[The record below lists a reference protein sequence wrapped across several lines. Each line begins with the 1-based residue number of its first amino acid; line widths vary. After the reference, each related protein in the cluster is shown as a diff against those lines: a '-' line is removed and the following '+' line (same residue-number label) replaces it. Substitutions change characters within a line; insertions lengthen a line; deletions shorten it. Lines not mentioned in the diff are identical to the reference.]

1 MLTPVSENLYNYLS
15 TYGGEMFN
23 NETLSKKAFAY
34 VHSFAKFNYDIGYY
48 FEDMNSLNLL
58 NYIGESN
65 YILLPKMIYY
75 IKEEKAKKLNDL
87 KIISI
92 PEDFEFHDPSKDEK
106 EFEGYNE
113 IDLAIYNKKEV
124 CIQPNENFKL
134 IPKDL
139 YLKFKPANKENSD
152 ETKKIPIPIKL
163 KENEYYLFEMKTKA
177 DLIINDIDNIRV
189 KYNSYFDALNNTK
202 IIQDG
207 KFEVNKSECNL
218 IFICNNSYD
227 EAALATSKKEIKE
240 DVIYSNPQVGLS
252 IQ

>member
-34 VHSFAKFNYDIGYY
+34 AHSFAKFNYDIGYY
-48 FEDMNSLNLL
+48 FEDMNSINLL

-124 CIQPNENFKL
+124 CIQSNENFKL

-152 ETKKIPIPIKL
+152 ETKKIPRPWALPAGFIIHIVPGECLYSSTNMVNSLGIWKVNGKKSYCFASSNFFSL
-163 KENEYYLFEMKTKA
+163 SKA
-177 DLIINDIDNIRV
+177 FL
-189 KYNSYFDALNNTK
+189 
-202 IIQDG
+202 
-207 KFEVNKSECNL
+207 
-218 IFICNNSYD
+218 
-227 EAALATSKKEIKE
+227 
-240 DVIYSNPQVGLS
+240 
-252 IQ
+252 